1 MKVVLLAAGSS
12 VHAVRW
18 VNGLHRA
25 GVEVTLVTQHDP
37 VEMISPGIRVH
48 KLPYSGELGYV
59 LNAPTVR
66 RILATTKPDLLNAHY
81 ASGYGTTARLSGFKP
96 LVLSVWG
103 SDVYDFPRKSSFHKW
118 LAAGNLRSATMVAS
132 TSHAMARQARKIAP
146 SLGEIAITPFGV
158 DTQQFCPR
166 QTLASDEIA
175 IGTVK
180 TMASKYGI
188 DTLLEAFA
196 VLTRRQSGN
205 AKLPKLKLRLVGD
218 GPDIESLKARS
229 EVLGIRHCTEF
240 SGRVPHGQV
249 AAELRKLDIYVALS
263 RLDSESFGVAV
274 IEASAC
280 ELPVVV
286 SDVGGLPEV
295 VDDQVTGIVVPK
307 ESPEITANALERL
320 VLDADLR
327 RSMGIAGRK
336 RVEASYEWRQNV
348 GQMIAVYEKV
358 VENQRIRG

>member
-1 MKVVLLAAGSS
+1 
-12 VHAVRW
+12 
-18 VNGLHRA
+18 
-25 GVEVTLVTQHDP
+25 
-37 VEMISPGIRVH
+37 
-48 KLPYSGELGYV
+48 
-59 LNAPTVR
+59 
-66 RILATTKPDLLNAHY
+66 
-81 ASGYGTTARLSGFKP
+81 
-96 LVLSVWG
+96 
-103 SDVYDFPRKSSFHKW
+103 
-118 LAAGNLRSATMVAS
+118 MVAS